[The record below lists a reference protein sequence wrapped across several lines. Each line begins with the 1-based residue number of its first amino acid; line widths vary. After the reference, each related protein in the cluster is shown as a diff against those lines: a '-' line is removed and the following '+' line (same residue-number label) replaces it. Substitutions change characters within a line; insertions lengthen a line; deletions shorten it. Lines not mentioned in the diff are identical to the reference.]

1 MIKVAFGSAAVALP
15 LSPALCVWLYGFVFG
30 TVCWNS
36 RMDPTAEWVARLV
49 NSEWLKQTQSEQ
61 VYGEAW
67 AISWLPFWLGPFFS
81 PAAPVIMYGSTGFWL
96 IFGHATP
103 RRKRKPLLSSISA
116 ALVCRHY
123 RHLNPLFVA
132 AAWASFSRALDRI
145 WQIENPFVASGC
157 PCVHAWPYPALH
169 NFNPVPQK
177 CLLICIAK
185 LPRCWDPGE
194 SFSSR
199 HSLRFNYSLLGLV
212 LIPLPSIWHCSLR
225 LHNFALVCPRVESH
239 LAEKYTL

>member
-1 MIKVAFGSAAVALP
+1 VCLA
-15 LSPALCVWLYGFVFG
+15 VWLCLWNCLLELTYGSHSRVGGPLGQFG
-30 TVCWNS
+30 MVKTNAVWAGLWGS
-36 RMDPTAEWVARLV
+36 MSDFLVAIL
-49 NSEWLKQTQSEQ
+49 
-61 VYGEAW
+61 AW
-67 AISWLPFWLGPFFS
+67 PFFS

-103 RRKRKPLLSSISA
+103 RRKRKPLLSSILA

-132 AAWASFSRALDRI
+132 AAWSSFSRALDRI

-194 SFSSR
+194 SFSTR